1 MNHPTRLA
9 FIGAGNM
16 SSAMIGGLCKSA
28 DSPFVLGL
36 ASRTKEKCEPFRS
49 MGVTVFDDNVSA
61 ARWADILVLGIKP
74 QQYAEVLTEL
84 HNAEL
89 PDHRCV
95 FVSIAAGISTDA
107 VCHMLGK
114 DVPVVR
120 AMPNTP
126 MLLGLGSTAV
136 SRNDLV
142 TDEEYELAKQ
152 IFSASGMVMDLPEDK
167 MNAVIAATGSSPA
180 YLYLIIKAIYDE
192 ARAQG
197 VDAPTLLDGICQ
209 MTAGAAQ
216 MIRDSGDDP
225 ETLIRKVCSPG
236 GTTER
241 AMRVLYDEDL
251 PGILSR
257 AMQACTARAEELGAQ
272 YK

>member
-1 MNHPTRLA
+1 MNHPIRLA

-16 SSAMIGGLCKSA
+16 SSAMIGGLCKSE

-36 ASRTKEKCEPFRS
+36 SSRTKEKCEPFRS
-49 MGVTVFDDNVSA
+49 AGVTVFDTNTEA
-61 ARWADILVLGIKP
+61 LAWADMIVLGIKP
-74 QQYAEVLTEL
+74 QQYADVLTEFR
-84 HNAEL
+84 
-89 PDHRCV
+89 DSGFDGRKV

-107 VCHMLGK
+107 VCRMLGR

-136 SRNDLV
+136 SRNAAV
-142 TDEEYELAKQ
+142 TEEEYEISRK
-152 IFSASGMVMDLPEDK
+152 IFSASGMVIDLPEDK

-241 AMRVLYDEDL
+241 AMQVLYDEDL

-257 AMQACTARAEELGAQ
+257 AMQACTVRAEELGAKYQ
-272 YK
+272 

>member
-1 MNHPTRLA
+1 MNHPIRLA

-16 SSAMIGGLCKSA
+16 SSAMIGGLCKTA
-28 DSPFVLGL
+28 DTPFVLGL
-36 ASRTKEKCEPFRS
+36 SSRTKEKCEPFRAC
-49 MGVTVFDDNVSA
+49 GVTVFDNNTA
-61 ARWADILVLGIKP
+61 ALHWADMIVLGIKP
-74 QQYAEVLTEL
+74 QQYADVLTQFGE
-84 HNAEL
+84 AGF
-89 PDHRCV
+89 DGRKV
-95 FVSIAAGISTDA
+95 FVSIAAGICTDA
-107 VCHMLGK
+107 VCRMLGQE
-114 DVPVVR
+114 VPVVR

-126 MLLGLGSTAV
+126 MLLGLGTTAV
-136 SRNDLV
+136 SRNACV
-142 TDEEYELAKQ
+142 TDEEYGYAKQ
-152 IFSASGMVMDLPEDK
+152 IFSASGLVMDLPEDK

-192 ARAQG
+192 ALAQG

-216 MIRDSGDDP
+216 MIRDSGEDP
-225 ETLIRKVCSPG
+225 DTLIRRVCSPG

-241 AMRVLYDEDL
+241 AMQVLYDADL
-251 PGILSR
+251 PGILAR

>member
-1 MNHPTRLA
+1 MNHPIHLA

-16 SSAMIGGLCKSA
+16 SSAMIGGLCRTEN
-28 DSPFVLGL
+28 SPFVIGL
-36 ASRTKEKCEPFRS
+36 SSRTKEKCEPFRA
-49 MGVTVFDDNVSA
+49 MGVTVFDSNTDA
-61 ARWADILVLGIKP
+61 LAWADMIVLGIKP

-107 VCHMLGK
+107 VCHMLGEN
-114 DVPVVR
+114 VPVVR

-136 SRNDLV
+136 SRNARV
-142 TDEEYELAKQ
+142 TDEEYESAEK
-152 IFSASGMVMDLPEDK
+152 IFSASGMVIDLPEDK

-209 MTAGAAQ
+209 MAAGAAQ
-216 MIRDSGDDP
+216 MVRNSGEDP
-225 ETLIRKVCSPG
+225 DTLIRRVCSPG
-236 GTTER
+236 GTTEQ

-251 PGILSR
+251 PGILAR
-257 AMQACTARAEELGAQ
+257 AMQACTKRAEELGAMYQ
-272 YK
+272 

>member
-1 MNHPTRLA
+1 MNQIPHLA

-16 SSAMIGGLCKSA
+16 SSAMIGGLCKQSPA
-28 DSPFVLGL
+28 PFVLGL
-36 ASRTKEKCEPFRS
+36 SSRTKEKCLPFTEL
-49 MGVTVFDDNVSA
+49 GVTVFDDNPA
-61 ARWADILVLGIKP
+61 ALAWADMIVLGIKP
-74 QQYAEVLTEL
+74 QQYEDVLTQFK
-84 HNAEL
+84 NVGF
-89 PDHRCV
+89 DGRKV
-95 FVSIAAGISTDA
+95 FVSIAAGITTDA
-107 VCHMLGK
+107 VCSMLGRE
-114 DVPVVR
+114 VPVVR

-126 MLLGLGSTAV
+126 MLLGLGSTAL
-136 SRNDLV
+136 SRNSLV
-142 TDEEYELAKQ
+142 TDEEYALARL

-180 YLYLIIKAIYDE
+180 YLYLIIKAICDE

-197 VDAPTLLDGICQ
+197 VDTPTLLEGICQ

-216 MIRDSGDDP
+216 MVRDSGDDP

-241 AMRVLYDEDL
+241 AMQVLYDEDL
-251 PGILSR
+251 PGILAR
-257 AMQACTARAEELGAQ
+257 AMRACTARAEELGAK

>member
-1 MNHPTRLA
+1 MNHPIHLA

-28 DSPFVLGL
+28 DSPFTFGL
-36 ASRTKEKCEPFRS
+36 SSRTKEKCEPFREK
-49 MGVTVFDDNVSA
+49 GVTVFDNNKEA
-61 ARWADILVLGIKP
+61 LAWADMIVLGIKP
-74 QQYAEVLTEL
+74 QQYETVLSEFRE
-84 HNAEL
+84 AGL
-89 PDHRCV
+89 PDRRCV
-95 FVSIAAGISTDA
+95 FVSIAAGITTDA
-107 VCHMLGK
+107 VCRMVGA

-126 MLLGLGSTAV
+126 MLLGLGATAV
-136 SRNDLV
+136 SRSRLV
-142 TDEEYELAKQ
+142 TDEEYALARI

-192 ARAQG
+192 ACAQG

-209 MTAGAAQ
+209 TVIGAAQ

-225 ETLIRKVCSPG
+225 ETLIRRVCSPG

-241 AMRVLYDEDL
+241 AMRVLYDEDIA
-251 PGILSR
+251 GILSR
-257 AMQACTARAEELGAQ
+257 AMRACTARAEELGEQ

>member
-1 MNHPTRLA
+1 MNHPIRLA

-16 SSAMIGGLCKSA
+16 SSAMIGGLCKSE

-36 ASRTKEKCEPFRS
+36 SSRTKEKCEPFRA
-49 MGVTVFDDNVSA
+49 MNVTVFENNIEA
-61 ARWADILVLGIKP
+61 LQWADMIVLGIKP
-74 QQYAEVLTEL
+74 QQYAEVLEQFRD
-84 HNAEL
+84 AGF
-89 PDHRCV
+89 DGRKV
-95 FVSIAAGISTDA
+95 FVSIAAGITTDA
-107 VCHMLGK
+107 VCRMLGC

-126 MLLGLGSTAV
+126 MLLGLGSTAA
-136 SRNDLV
+136 SRNALV
-142 TDEEYELAKQ
+142 TDDEYALAKR
-152 IFSASGMVMDLPEDK
+152 IFSASGMVIDLPEDK

-192 ARAQG
+192 AHAQG

-209 MTAGAAQ
+209 MVSGAAQ
-216 MIRDSGDDP
+216 MVRDSGDDP
-225 ETLIRKVCSPG
+225 DTLIRRVCSPG

-241 AMRVLYDEDL
+241 AMQVLYDEDL

>member
-1 MNHPTRLA
+1 MNKPIRLA

-16 SSAMIGGLCKSA
+16 SSAMIGGLCKSE

-36 ASRTKEKCEPFRS
+36 ASRTKEKCEPFQK
-49 MGVTVFDDNVSA
+49 MGVTVFDDNIA
-61 ARWADILVLGIKP
+61 ALVWADMIVLGIKP
-74 QQYAEVLTEL
+74 QQYAEVLEQFRD
-84 HNAEL
+84 AGF
-89 PDHRCV
+89 DGRRV
-95 FVSIAAGISTDA
+95 FVSIAAGITTDA
-107 VCHMLGK
+107 VCRMLGK
-114 DVPVVR
+114 TVPVVR

-126 MLLGLGSTAV
+126 MLMGLGSTAV
-136 SRNDLV
+136 SRNALV
-142 TDEEYELAKQ
+142 TDEEYARAKI
-152 IFSASGMVMDLPEDK
+152 IFSASGLVMDLQEDK

-216 MIRDSGDDP
+216 MIRDSGEDP
-225 ETLIRKVCSPG
+225 ETLIRRVCSPG

-241 AMRVLYDEDL
+241 AMQVLYDEDL
-251 PGILSR
+251 PGILAR
-257 AMQACTARAEELGAQ
+257 AMQACTTRAEELGAKYQ
-272 YK
+272 

>member
-1 MNHPTRLA
+1 MNHPIRLA

-16 SSAMIGGLCKSA
+16 SSAMIGGLCKSE

-36 ASRTKEKCEPFRS
+36 ASRTKEKCEPFRA
-49 MGVTVFDDNVSA
+49 MGVTVFDDNTA
-61 ARWADILVLGIKP
+61 ALAWADMIVLGIKP
-74 QQYAEVLTEL
+74 QQYADVLEQFRD
-84 HNAEL
+84 AGWSG
-89 PDHRCV
+89 RKV
-95 FVSIAAGISTDA
+95 FVSIAAGITTDA
-107 VCHMLGK
+107 VCRMLGR
-114 DVPVVR
+114 DVPIVR

-126 MLLGLGSTAV
+126 MLLGLGSTAL
-136 SRNDLV
+136 SRNVLV
-142 TDEEYELAKQ
+142 TDEEYRYAET
-152 IFSASGMVMDLPEDK
+152 IFSASGLVMHLPEDK

-225 ETLIRKVCSPG
+225 ETLIRRVCSPG

-241 AMRVLYDEDL
+241 AMQVLYDEDI

-257 AMQACTARAEELGAQ
+257 AMQACTARAEELGEQ

>member
-1 MNHPTRLA
+1 MNQTIRLA

-16 SSAMIGGLCKSA
+16 SSAMIGGLCKSE
-28 DSPFVLGL
+28 DSPFSIGL
-36 ASRTKEKCEPFRS
+36 ASRTKEKCEPFRA
-49 MGVTVFDDNVSA
+49 MGVTVFDSNTEA
-61 ARWADILVLGIKP
+61 LAWADMIVLGIKP
-74 QQYAEVLTEL
+74 QQYETVLSEFRE
-84 HNAEL
+84 AGL
-89 PDHRCV
+89 PDRRIV
-95 FVSIAAGISTDA
+95 FVSIAAGITTDA
-107 VCHMLGK
+107 VCRMVGA

-136 SRNDLV
+136 SRNARV
-142 TDEEYELAKQ
+142 TDEEYESAEK
-152 IFSASGMVMDLPEDK
+152 IFSASGMVIDLPEDK

-225 ETLIRKVCSPG
+225 ETLIRRVCSPG
-236 GTTER
+236 GTTEQ

-251 PGILSR
+251 PGILAR
-257 AMQACTARAEELGAQ
+257 AMQACTKRAEELGAMYQ
-272 YK
+272 

>member
-1 MNHPTRLA
+1 MNHPIRLA

-16 SSAMIGGLCKSA
+16 SSAMIGGLCQSE

-36 ASRTKEKCEPFRS
+36 ASRTREKCEPFRAL
-49 MGVTVFDDNVSA
+49 GVTVFEKNTDA
-61 ARWADILVLGIKP
+61 LAWADMIVLGIKP
-74 QQYAEVLTEL
+74 QQYAAVLNEFRDVGF
-84 HNAEL
+84 HE
-89 PDHRCV
+89 RKV

-107 VCHMLGK
+107 VCHMLGR
-114 DVPVVR
+114 DTPVVR

-136 SRNDLV
+136 SRNVLT
-142 TDEEYELAKQ
+142 TDEEYELAKK
-152 IFSASGMVMDLPEDK
+152 IFSASGMIIDLPEDR

-197 VDAPTLLDGICQ
+197 VDAPTLLEGICQ

-241 AMRVLYDEDL
+241 AMQVLYDEDL

>member
-1 MNHPTRLA
+1 MNHPIRLA

-16 SSAMIGGLCKSA
+16 SSAMIGGLCKSE

-36 ASRTKEKCEPFRS
+36 ASRTKEKCEPFRA
-49 MGVTVFDDNVSA
+49 MNVTVFDTNIEA
-61 ARWADILVLGIKP
+61 LAWADMIVLGIKP
-74 QQYAEVLTEL
+74 QQYADVLHEFRASGFDG
-84 HNAEL
+84 HK
-89 PDHRCV
+89 V

-107 VCHMLGK
+107 VCNMLGH

-136 SRNDLV
+136 SRNPLV
-142 TDEEYELAKQ
+142 TEEEYESAKK
-152 IFSASGMVMDLPEDK
+152 IFAASGMVIDLPEDK

-197 VDAPTLLDGICQ
+197 VDAPALLDGICQ
-209 MTAGAAQ
+209 MVSGAAQ

-225 ETLIRKVCSPG
+225 ETLIRRVCSPG

>member
-1 MNHPTRLA
+1 MNNTKKLA

-16 SSAMIGGLCKSA
+16 TAAMLGGLLKA
-28 DSPFVLGL
+28 EAHPFTLGL
-36 ASRTKEKCEPFRS
+36 TSRTLEKCEPYRAQ
-49 MGVTVFDDNVSA
+49 GVTVFDDNTSA
-61 ARWADILVLGIKP
+61 VRWADMIVLAVKP
-74 QQYAEVLTEL
+74 QQYRTVLAPLAASDLT
-84 HNAEL
+84 
-89 PDHRCV
+89 DKV

-107 VCHMLGK
+107 VCEMLGCT
-114 DVPVVR
+114 VPVIR

-126 MLLGLGSTAV
+126 MLLGLGSTALSRSAHV
-136 SRNDLV
+136 S
-142 TDEEYELAKQ
+142 DEDYRLASL
-152 IFSASGMVMDLPEDK
+152 IFSASGMVIDLPEDK

-209 MTAGAAQ
+209 MAAGAAQ
-216 MIRDSGDDP
+216 MVRDSGEDP
-225 ETLIRKVCSPG
+225 DTLIRRVCSPG

-241 AMRVLYDEDL
+241 AMQVLYDEDL

-257 AMQACTARAEELGAQ
+257 AMKACTARAEELGAQ
-272 YK
+272 PK

>member
-1 MNHPTRLA
+1 MNQPIHLA

-16 SSAMIGGLCKSA
+16 SSAMIGGLCKSE
-28 DSPFVLGL
+28 DSPFVIGL
-36 ASRTKEKCEPFRS
+36 SSRTKEKCEPFRS
-49 MGVTVFDDNVSA
+49 AGVTVFDTNTQA
-61 ARWADILVLGIKP
+61 LAWADMIVLGIKP
-74 QQYAEVLTEL
+74 QQYADVLTEFR
-84 HNAEL
+84 
-89 PDHRCV
+89 DSGFDGRKV

-107 VCHMLGK
+107 VCRMLGR

-136 SRNDLV
+136 SRNAAV
-142 TDEEYELAKQ
+142 TEEEYEISRK
-152 IFSASGMVMDLPEDK
+152 IFSASGMVIDLPEDK

-241 AMRVLYDEDL
+241 AMQVLYDEDL

-257 AMQACTARAEELGAQ
+257 AMQACTVRAEELGAQ

>member
-1 MNHPTRLA
+1 MNHPIHLA

-16 SSAMIGGLCKSA
+16 SSAMIGGLLRA
-28 DSPFVLGL
+28 EDSPFVIGL
-36 ASRTKEKCEPFRS
+36 SSRTKEKCEPFRAQ
-49 MGVTVFDDNVSA
+49 GVTVFDDNPA
-61 ARWADILVLGIKP
+61 ALAWADMIVLGIKP
-74 QQYAEVLTEL
+74 QQYAEVLAQLSSVPLSRRT
-84 HNAEL
+84 
-89 PDHRCV
+89 V
-95 FVSIAAGISTDA
+95 FVSIAAGITTDA
-107 VCHMLGK
+107 VCRMLGR

-126 MLLGLGSTAV
+126 MLMGLGSTAV
-136 SRNDLV
+136 SRNALV
-142 TDEEYELAKQ
+142 TNEEYTLAKM
-152 IFSASGMVMDLPEDK
+152 IFSASGMVIDLPEDK

-216 MIRDSGDDP
+216 MIRDSGEDP
-225 ETLIRKVCSPG
+225 ETLIRRVCSPG

-241 AMRVLYDEDL
+241 AMQVLYDEDL

-257 AMQACTARAEELGAQ
+257 AMKACTARAEELGEQ

>member
-1 MNHPTRLA
+1 MNHPIRLA

-16 SSAMIGGLCKSA
+16 STAMIGGLCKSKE
-28 DSPFVLGL
+28 SPFVLGL
-36 ASRTKEKCEPFRS
+36 SSRTKEKCEPFRAR
-49 MGVTVFDDNVSA
+49 GVTVFDNNTA
-61 ARWADILVLGIKP
+61 ALHWADMIVLGIKP
-74 QQYAEVLTEL
+74 QQYADVLTQFGE
-84 HNAEL
+84 AGF
-89 PDHRCV
+89 DGRKV

-107 VCHMLGK
+107 VCRMLGQE
-114 DVPVVR
+114 VPVVR

-126 MLLGLGSTAV
+126 MLLGLGTTAV
-136 SRNDLV
+136 SRNACV
-142 TDEEYELAKQ
+142 TDEEYGYAKQ
-152 IFSASGMVMDLPEDK
+152 IFSASGLVMDLPEDK

-192 ARAQG
+192 ALAQG

-216 MIRDSGDDP
+216 MIRDSGEDP
-225 ETLIRKVCSPG
+225 DTLIRRVCSPG

-241 AMRVLYDEDL
+241 AMQVLYDADL
-251 PGILSR
+251 PGILAR

>member
-1 MNHPTRLA
+1 MNHPIRLA

-16 SSAMIGGLCKSA
+16 SSAMIGGLLACP

-36 ASRTKEKCEPFRS
+36 SSRTKEKCTPFAAR
-49 MGVTVFDDNVSA
+49 GVTVFDDNLA
-61 ARWADILVLGIKP
+61 ALDWADFLVLAVKP
-74 QQYAEVLTEL
+74 QQYADVLTPM
-84 HNAEL
+84 AE
-89 PDHRCV
+89 HGVHGHKV
-95 FVSIAAGISTDA
+95 FVSIAAGISTSA
-107 VCHMLGK
+107 VSTMLGAN
-114 DVPVVR
+114 VPVVR

-136 SRNDLV
+136 SRNSAV
-142 TDEEYELAKQ
+142 TDEEYALAQK
-152 IFSASGMVMDLPEDK
+152 IFSTSGLVMDLPEDK

-225 ETLIRKVCSPG
+225 DTLIRRVCSPG

-241 AMRVLYDEDL
+241 AMQVLYDEDL
-251 PGILSR
+251 PGILAR
-257 AMQACTARAEELGAQ
+257 AMRACTARAEELGAK

>member
-1 MNHPTRLA
+1 MNHPIRLA

-16 SSAMIGGLCKSA
+16 SSAMIGGLCQSA
-28 DSPFVLGL
+28 DSPFVIGL
-36 ASRTKEKCEPFRS
+36 TNRTKEKCEPFRQ
-49 MGVTVFDDNVSA
+49 MGVTVFDDNIA
-61 ARWADILVLGIKP
+61 ALDWADMIVLGIKP
-74 QQYAEVLTEL
+74 QQYETVLTEFRT
-84 HNAEL
+84 AGF
-89 PDHRCV
+89 DGRKV
-95 FVSIAAGISTDA
+95 FVSIAAGITTDA
-107 VCHMLGK
+107 VCRMLGK
-114 DVPVVR
+114 NVPVVR

-126 MLLGLGSTAV
+126 MLMGLGSTAV
-136 SRNDLV
+136 SRNALV
-142 TDEEYELAKQ
+142 TDEEYSHAKK
-152 IFSASGMVMDLPEDK
+152 IFSASGLVMDLPEDK

-225 ETLIRKVCSPG
+225 ETLIKKVCSPG

-241 AMRVLYDEDL
+241 AMQVLCDEDL
-251 PGILSR
+251 PGIIAR

>member
-1 MNHPTRLA
+1 MNHPIHLA

-16 SSAMIGGLCKSA
+16 SSAMIGGLCRTEN
-28 DSPFVLGL
+28 SPFVIGL
-36 ASRTKEKCEPFRS
+36 SSRTKEKCEPFRAL
-49 MGVTVFDDNVSA
+49 GVTVFDDNREA
-61 ARWADILVLGIKP
+61 LDWADMIVLGIKP
-74 QQYAEVLTEL
+74 QQYADVLTQFREVGFTG
-84 HNAEL
+84 
-89 PDHRCV
+89 RKV
-95 FVSIAAGISTDA
+95 FVSIAAGVTTDA
-107 VCHMLGK
+107 VCRMVGQMS
-114 DVPVVR
+114 PVVR

-136 SRNDLV
+136 SRNSLV
-142 TDEEYELAKQ
+142 TDEEYAYARQ
-152 IFSASGMVMDLPEDK
+152 IFSASGLVMDLSEDK
-167 MNAVIAATGSSPA
+167 MNAVIAATGSAPA

-225 ETLIRKVCSPG
+225 ETLIRRVCSPG
-236 GTTER
+236 GTTEQ
-241 AMRVLYDEDL
+241 AMRVLYEEDL
-251 PGILSR
+251 PGILAR